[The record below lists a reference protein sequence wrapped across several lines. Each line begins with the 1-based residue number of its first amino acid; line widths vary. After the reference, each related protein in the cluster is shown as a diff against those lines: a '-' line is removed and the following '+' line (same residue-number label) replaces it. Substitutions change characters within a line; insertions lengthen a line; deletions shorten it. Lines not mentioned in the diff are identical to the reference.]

1 MSNQY
6 LKKISSN
13 LNFVYSD
20 NNSISVIFKNN
31 DLLMGVV
38 GEFNNN
44 IKYLEKITN
53 TNIYSRGNSILVKSV
68 RFPEIHNLESGHPT
82 PNLYNTYTYN
92 TKYS

>member
-38 GEFNNN
+38 GEFNANL
-44 IKYLEKITN
+44 KELEKITGA
-53 TNIYSRGNSILVKSV
+53 NIYSRGNSVLIKGKREKRNSK
-68 RFPEIHNLESGHPT
+68 N
-82 PNLYNTYTYN
+82 
-92 TKYS
+92 